1 MKKESFLKRNYSASW
16 KFLKE
21 SSNYIIFALFIFV
34 LFFIIGFIFPIF
46 FTTQIE
52 LLLEKLSQ
60 SIEGLGLLETISFI
74 FFNNLRSSAV
84 AMIFGIG
91 LGIFPLL
98 TGAINGYL
106 LGYVANVAT
115 ASKGIL
121 ILWRILPHGIFE
133 IPAIIFSIGLGIKL
147 GFDLFKKDKMSRLKR
162 NIEEGIRAFIF
173 IVIPLLILSAVIEG
187 ILIIASLPK

>member
-147 GFDLFKKDKMSRLKR
+147 KILWREFRICRGEEFSKELGFLST
-162 NIEEGIRAFIF
+162 
-173 IVIPLLILSAVIEG
+173 LLL
-187 ILIIASLPK
+187 